1 LSFIVD
7 AVKDVIDWVAG
18 AIEDVVDFVFD
29 EIVEPVVSFVGDT
42 VQALLDNPLE
52 TIAKVVAVAT
62 GNAWAIPLID
72 GASVAVNGGDL
83 GDVLETVAVS
93 YVSQA
98 IGGEIAQH
106 TAPFVDDVIGESLSA
121 GLKEV
126 AVASITQ
133 GTVAATTAILYGED
147 PLEAF
152 ARGGLTAAVSAG
164 MGQIAE
170 QIGFEVEVTDPA
182 TGQTTTRP
190 IPNVVKNV
198 ISAALAAELTG
209 GEVNGEL
216 LANAVTRGLITTD
229 LVKKYIGDN
238 PSIGDRELTYMTAAF
253 QRTAAVALSGG
264 TGEQAAAQIMGVIS
278 AYGMEELHDEIR
290 DSGVGDFIGDTLD
303 RISGDY
309 QRVEELTALMDEI
322 GPRLSENYAEYE
334 EKYNALQALWNT
346 ITGNREQIMMLQAD
360 AAEPG
365 LDPNNIFARQIERLE
380 AELETAVVEYN
391 RLIEEEGYLDRIN
404 ELVPLIEADNE
415 ALQGYQ
421 DDLIEAQNDLQRT
434 ADRLDGELTSVYS
447 ATDEYLVSAMDPGF
461 NAEEY
466 RALNNLPDDV
476 DAYAHFLSEGQH
488 SGAYTSWNQYDIA
501 LDNARDLAMNEIMFG
516 GFGIAENSAV
526 WNLSDADRQALQA
539 ILRENGYDSPQALN
553 ELLTAPGEVRE
564 AVFNQWVEA
573 IGSSQ
578 TRIVST
584 GDALT
589 QNQIDLLAE
598 QGYDMRGVAVGTE
611 MTAEEAVALDAI
623 LRSSD
628 AAANIELS
636 EGVTAEDVISG
647 NAVLGT
653 NEDGALTWR
662 IIPGETRWDP
672 EYGWVTRRSTVNEAG
687 QEMSWR
693 YYDQDGNPVGP
704 PGLVI
709 YGGITD
715 VDDNE
720 QIGLA
725 LNAANAGMSWDSIQE
740 NLGWSDT
747 LINAAQNVM
756 DWVSEGDSSMAQN
769 FLANAMKAGGGI
781 LEAFN
786 GMSTLF
792 GIAPDST
799 ALGKFAQ
806 QLQDIGVAGNTEEY
820 KAELAKLQEMMTAET
835 DLPEDAAWY
844 ERAFAR
850 VATIAGAAAEHP
862 SAFISEYIG
871 VEAMQ
876 ELVPL
881 AVGGVATLG
890 AKGAAMAMGRTL
902 STRMA
907 AGTGLSAAA
916 VTDIAESYGGTAGE
930 TYDRALTVALDSI
943 NPATGQVYTQSEAEE
958 YAMTLAVQ
966 TGAVAATMTAATM
979 GIGGMALEKA
989 LLGDKAATGFVGAG
1003 IDELASRI
1011 ANGGTIMIKEGL
1023 TEGLEEGLATAFRE
1037 GHLSQINPDIDV
1049 ADEVAGAAF
1058 MGFIVG
1064 GPVSGGA
1071 YGVSQVGDAYSNF
1084 ISAIDPDVRSA
1095 IENGNTVAANNA
1107 LDDLGVTDPVVR
1119 NNVLSQVAPDQF
1131 VNTAQATTSFLNAN
1145 PDYTATEAE
1154 INSFVQAGS
1163 YTDINEQIDRYVDDR
1178 YVDTQEVIDAAA
1190 EQGVTLTEEEAQE
1203 YVGQGPAGHEDAVLE
1218 QLGLQLGPGYTS
1230 AGEARAMF
1238 EALGY
1243 TPTDAEVAAY
1253 VGEVEEDVQEAAIA
1267 EYVDPR
1273 QVTAAEAEALFA
1285 EQNFDPS
1292 ADDIAAFVGQGGAN
1306 FEANTNVAPYVDPR
1320 QVTADEARSIFT
1332 DLGYEPSDSQVQS
1345 AVGQGDANH
1354 ETAVAEDIAPYVD
1367 ARLVTE
1373 DEARAM
1379 FEAQGYSPSDAE
1391 IAEYVGQSTRG
1402 NFQRNT
1408 NASIDTFA
1416 DPRATTE
1423 AEVRAMFEAEGYTP
1437 TDAEVTARTG
1447 QGDQDFESSTG
1458 SDVTGYV
1465 DPRQVTEAE
1474 ARQFFADQGYT
1485 PTDEEVQAYI
1495 GQGGNRFE
1503 TRQDNAVGTYVDP
1516 RQVTADEAR
1525 ELFSNLGYEATDD
1538 EIASFTGQGDA
1549 NFEANIGVDTYVDPR
1564 QMNAEEAR
1572 AALVAQGITDPTDD
1586 QIAGLMGQGDED
1598 FETTQQEYA
1607 VEYADPFVTTYE
1619 EARQF
1624 FNDLGF
1630 TPTKEEIEA
1639 YVGAIS
1645 EEEQQAAIAAF
1656 VDPRYTDADEA
1667 REFLT
1672 ALGYDPSDQEVARF
1686 TGQVREEQQQEAIAE
1701 YVDPRLVDADEVRAA
1716 YEALGLQQ
1724 PTDEDIQEL
1733 VGQYMESELEGRAEE
1748 YLPTARYNSIMN
1760 ILNNFTGV
1768 GGLSEEEQAALD
1780 LVKQDI
1786 INAMGDL
1793 GLEVAAIDQAV
1804 GNLTDAVGSVA
1815 SGDEDA
1821 TGLYGYIDQAIEDLK
1836 AAGLTNEE
1844 VEATIAEIVGSPATD
1859 DADATGIYATLD
1871 ALGTSIDEL
1880 NDISIDDVNDIVAD
1894 AIGNLENISEDDVN
1908 DIVADIVGTP
1918 ATDDAPATGLY
1929 ATVGDLN
1936 DISVEEVTAIVNE
1949 AIGGLENI
1957 SEDDVAD
1964 VVNGII
1970 GAPAT
1975 DDTDASGIYGYI
1987 DNTTDEILDVLG
1999 NPATDD
2005 TEATGLYDY
2014 IDTAVDTLGTD
2025 LATLAGNVGTPAEY
2039 DADGNVVTEATGIY
2053 AQVQDLMDQGLTNAE
2068 AIAQLAVDFGVAVTD
2083 LTNLINAQTDTIT
2096 EDVGAVAEDV
2106 SDIEGL
2112 LGSPA
2117 IADNPLTEE
2126 DESADPTGLFGTIAQ
2141 YEASGKERD
2150 EAISDALDDL
2160 ATQLGTTKDD
2170 ILEQMG
2176 LGLTQLE
2183 TAVANSQTALE
2194 EKIDKA
2200 VEDIGVDLGDM
2211 ETEILEKMAEYEA
2224 DGIDRDDA
2232 LAQAISDVSDQLG
2245 QTETDILDALTETE
2259 TDILT
2264 ELGTTEADILAA
2276 LGETEATLAS
2286 DIEAVSDLVGKPAT
2300 EVTQTD
2306 IDFVV
2311 DVIAGN
2317 QVMAENQLAQY
2328 DVTGDQQITIDDQIL
2343 LEQLLAGENVF
2354 DQVADTSIY
2363 APTGVYGTVQDT
2375 ETALSGQMDQNQ
2387 QQTMDQIQQMEQNIV
2402 TNIEQEALRA
2412 GGRQFLQAALQ
2423 APDAMGQ
2430 QVTVRTPDP
2439 LNLRYIY
2446 DFNSIFA
2453 NPQQAGMFPSPYAK
2467 GGQVEDTTDKLLNI
2481 IGGS

>member
-1437 TDAEVTARTG
+1437 TDALSCLV
-1447 QGDQDFESSTG
+1447 
-1458 SDVTGYV
+1458 
-1465 DPRQVTEAE
+1465 
-1474 ARQFFADQGYT
+1474 
-1485 PTDEEVQAYI
+1485 
-1495 GQGGNRFE
+1495 
-1503 TRQDNAVGTYVDP
+1503 
-1516 RQVTADEAR
+1516 
-1525 ELFSNLGYEATDD
+1525 SNL
-1538 EIASFTGQGDA
+1538 
-1549 NFEANIGVDTYVDPR
+1549 
-1564 QMNAEEAR
+1564 
-1572 AALVAQGITDPTDD
+1572 
-1586 QIAGLMGQGDED
+1586 
-1598 FETTQQEYA
+1598 
-1607 VEYADPFVTTYE
+1607 
-1619 EARQF
+1619 
-1624 FNDLGF
+1624 
-1630 TPTKEEIEA
+1630 
-1639 YVGAIS
+1639 
-1645 EEEQQAAIAAF
+1645 
-1656 VDPRYTDADEA
+1656 
-1667 REFLT
+1667 
-1672 ALGYDPSDQEVARF
+1672 
-1686 TGQVREEQQQEAIAE
+1686 
-1701 YVDPRLVDADEVRAA
+1701 
-1716 YEALGLQQ
+1716 
-1724 PTDEDIQEL
+1724 
-1733 VGQYMESELEGRAEE
+1733 
-1748 YLPTARYNSIMN
+1748 LP
-1760 ILNNFTGV
+1760 
-1768 GGLSEEEQAALD
+1768 
-1780 LVKQDI
+1780 
-1786 INAMGDL
+1786 
-1793 GLEVAAIDQAV
+1793 
-1804 GNLTDAVGSVA
+1804 
-1815 SGDEDA
+1815 
-1821 TGLYGYIDQAIEDLK
+1821 
-1836 AAGLTNEE
+1836 
-1844 VEATIAEIVGSPATD
+1844 P
-1859 DADATGIYATLD
+1859 
-1871 ALGTSIDEL
+1871 
-1880 NDISIDDVNDIVAD
+1880 
-1894 AIGNLENISEDDVN
+1894 
-1908 DIVADIVGTP
+1908 
-1918 ATDDAPATGLY
+1918 
-1929 ATVGDLN
+1929 
-1936 DISVEEVTAIVNE
+1936 
-1949 AIGGLENI
+1949 
-1957 SEDDVAD
+1957 
-1964 VVNGII
+1964 
-1970 GAPAT
+1970 
-1975 DDTDASGIYGYI
+1975 
-1987 DNTTDEILDVLG
+1987 
-1999 NPATDD
+1999 
-2005 TEATGLYDY
+2005 
-2014 IDTAVDTLGTD
+2014 
-2025 LATLAGNVGTPAEY
+2025 
-2039 DADGNVVTEATGIY
+2039 
-2053 AQVQDLMDQGLTNAE
+2053 
-2068 AIAQLAVDFGVAVTD
+2068 
-2083 LTNLINAQTDTIT
+2083 
-2096 EDVGAVAEDV
+2096 
-2106 SDIEGL
+2106 
-2112 LGSPA
+2112 
-2117 IADNPLTEE
+2117 
-2126 DESADPTGLFGTIAQ
+2126 
-2141 YEASGKERD
+2141 
-2150 EAISDALDDL
+2150 
-2160 ATQLGTTKDD
+2160 
-2170 ILEQMG
+2170 
-2176 LGLTQLE
+2176 
-2183 TAVANSQTALE
+2183 
-2194 EKIDKA
+2194 
-2200 VEDIGVDLGDM
+2200 
-2211 ETEILEKMAEYEA
+2211 
-2224 DGIDRDDA
+2224 
-2232 LAQAISDVSDQLG
+2232 
-2245 QTETDILDALTETE
+2245 
-2259 TDILT
+2259 
-2264 ELGTTEADILAA
+2264 
-2276 LGETEATLAS
+2276 
-2286 DIEAVSDLVGKPAT
+2286 
-2300 EVTQTD
+2300 
-2306 IDFVV
+2306 
-2311 DVIAGN
+2311 
-2317 QVMAENQLAQY
+2317 
-2328 DVTGDQQITIDDQIL
+2328 
-2343 LEQLLAGENVF
+2343 
-2354 DQVADTSIY
+2354 
-2363 APTGVYGTVQDT
+2363 
-2375 ETALSGQMDQNQ
+2375 
-2387 QQTMDQIQQMEQNIV
+2387 
-2402 TNIEQEALRA
+2402 
-2412 GGRQFLQAALQ
+2412 
-2423 APDAMGQ
+2423 
-2430 QVTVRTPDP
+2430 
-2439 LNLRYIY
+2439 
-2446 DFNSIFA
+2446 
-2453 NPQQAGMFPSPYAK
+2453 
-2467 GGQVEDTTDKLLNI
+2467 
-2481 IGGS
+2481 